1 MVPAPWPEDRVC
13 RRRASNRHLG
23 TRVKVMVLANTDA
36 TSSVIFQ
43 PICEDARLDV
53 VCVAFTSTLTRATG
67 FWSGVRDVFAASGWP
82 YFAYL
87 VFQNAVFRAKEQ
99 ALLRVPAAIRL
110 LPRFFS
116 LRVWAHAR
124 GVPVVTSDDF
134 NSPEFMALV
143 AKYQPDVLLTRIN
156 QFLRQPILD
165 AAPHGCWCFHSSA
178 LPRYRGIAA
187 EFHSLLNGEACV
199 GFTVMQME
207 NQLDAGP
214 IIAQAEFPIPL
225 GVTLH
230 GLITAS
236 NRRAQ
241 GVVRA
246 AIDALLLHQVVAV
259 PQNRSAGS
267 PYSWPTPADTEAFRR
282 KGLRYIT
289 VAEAIAYVLQ

>member
-1 MVPAPWPEDRVC
+1 M
-13 RRRASNRHLG
+13 
-23 TRVKVMVLANTDA
+23 KVMVLANTDA

-43 PICEDARLDV
+43 PICEDPRLDV
-53 VCVAFTSTLTRATG
+53 VCVAFTGTLTRATG
-67 FWSGVRDVFAASGWP
+67 FWSGVRDVFTASGWP
-82 YFAYL
+82 YFVYL
-87 VFQNAVFRAKEQ
+87 LFQNAVFRAKEQ
-99 ALLRVPAAIRL
+99 VLLVAPAAIRL

-116 LRVWAHAR
+116 LRVWARTH
-124 GVPVVTSDDF
+124 GVRVVTSGDF

-143 AKYQPDVLLTRIN
+143 RHHQPDVLLTRIN

-187 EFHSLLNGEACV
+187 EFHSLLNGEPSV

-207 NQLDAGP
+207 NRLDAGP
-214 IIAQAEFPIPL
+214 IIAQAELPIPP

-241 GVVRA
+241 AVVRS
-246 AIDALLLHQVVAV
+246 AIDALLANRVVTV
-259 PQNRSAGS
+259 PQDATAGS
-267 PYSWPTPADTEAFRR
+267 SYSWPTPADTRAFRR
-282 KGLRYIT
+282 KGLRYIS
-289 VAEAIAYVLQ
+289 VAEAIAYLLR

>member
-1 MVPAPWPEDRVC
+1 M
-13 RRRASNRHLG
+13 
-23 TRVKVMVLANTDA
+23 KVMVLANTDA
-36 TSSVIFQ
+36 TSSVVFQ
-43 PICEDARLDV
+43 PICEDPRLDV
-53 VCVAFTSTLTRATG
+53 VCVAFTGTLTRAAG

-87 VFQNAVFRAKEQ
+87 LFQNVVFRAKERV
-99 ALLRVPAAIRL
+99 LLLVPWAARL

-116 LRVWAHAR
+116 LRVWARIHR
-124 GVPVVTSDDF
+124 VRVVTSGDF
-134 NSPEFMALV
+134 NSPEFMTLV
-143 AKYQPDVLLTRIN
+143 RQYQPDVLLTRIN

-207 NQLDAGP
+207 SRLDAGP
-214 IIAQAEFPIPL
+214 IIAQAELPIPA

-230 GLITAS
+230 GLITAG

-241 GVVRA
+241 EVVRS
-246 AIDALLLHQVVAV
+246 AIDALLANKVVAV
-259 PQNRSAGS
+259 PQDGAVGS
-267 PYSWPTPADTEAFRR
+267 SYSWPTPADTRAFRR

-289 VAEAIAYVLQ
+289 VGEAIAYILR